1 MPKVSAERK
10 YFPRLW
16 RVLMC
21 KSQCLGGKMEAPR
34 KGNQLPQLPPQH
46 PFQPLTH
53 LPQAWLLTHS
63 SPISACFLPW
73 RVPFSPPD
81 PSPPSPHSVSLEE
94 GNEARAMISK
104 IRSLPGEGGEWEESS
119 RQRGAGTCTGPGAG
133 PGLLCWRN
141 SEEPVWSRVIQREE
155 WRAVRDQAGG
165 AEPCGLLG
173 RLGLFTRGE
182 VGPWRAK
189 IGGGVGSDRCSRAP
203 SGCCGED

>member
-119 RQRGAGTCTGPGAG
+119 RQRGAGTCKGPGAG
-133 PGLLCWRN
+133 PSLGR
-141 SEEPVWSRVIQREE
+141 
-155 WRAVRDQAGG
+155 G
-165 AEPCGLLG
+165 AE
-173 RLGLFTRGE
+173 TRPVAGVE
-182 VGPWRAK
+182 
-189 IGGGVGSDRCSRAP
+189 GGG
-203 SGCCGED
+203 